1 MLRRP
6 RGEGRGAVEI
16 EAYYECAGLW
26 ARIDL
31 GRSAGVFDT
40 AGLPMPR
47 ILEDALVP
55 FSTIQLTK
63 S

>member
-1 MLRRP
+1 MQ
-6 RGEGRGAVEI
+6 GSG
-16 EAYYECAGLW
+16 